1 MKMLLGSIILLQVF
15 LLPAVTSESQ
25 YFIEE
30 PADVTANIGDAV
42 TLQCRVGNREGV
54 LQWTKNGFG
63 LGTDPALPG
72 FSRYTLTEDFGLQIN
87 PVSKQDVGEFQCQV
101 GAGDYSPPIR
111 SRAAKITVQL
121 PPGEPKILGGENGMV
136 SVNEGET
143 GLLECESAGGKPA
156 AKINWSDESGKPL
169 RIDSVNSRTIKDDV
183 TGTFTTISSLRFPV
197 DQKMHNKTVVCSAAN
212 IASTAVQ
219 HTKVRVNVMYRPKV
233 ALGINTGAGMV
244 KEGSNVVLHC
254 QADANPVPYSYTW
267 TKNGVIVPGEME
279 PYLALDGIDNSY
291 HLAEIQCEAKNS
303 LGSAAARTILNLQYK
318 PIIIEQPRSVSGK
331 EGEEVTLTCKAKSN
345 PPARYIWF
353 KEDNPQP
360 IEFSDTLKRVV
371 SSFTAGR
378 YKCQAIVEG
387 FDNSESQSAL
397 ISVLEAPAIT
407 RPESVAGYLGED
419 AELTCTVLTPDQNIN
434 ITWYYRGKNIF
445 FYLSTTEL
453 IQFLPINA
461 AFYS

>member
-1 MKMLLGSIILLQVF
+1 MFLPYILLQVF
-15 LLPAVTSESQ
+15 LFHAVHSESQ

-30 PADVTANIGDAV
+30 PADVTANIGDEV

-63 LGTDPALPG
+63 LGTDPKLPG
-72 FSRYTLTEDFGLQIN
+72 FSRYTLTDDFALKIN
-87 PVSKQDVGEFQCQV
+87 PVTKQDVGEFQCQV

-111 SRAAKITVQL
+111 SRAAKISVQL
-121 PPGEPKILGGENGMV
+121 PPGVPKILGGENGLV

-156 AKINWSDESGKPL
+156 AKINWSDESGKAL
-169 RIDSVNSRTIKDDV
+169 KIDSVNSRTIKDDAS
-183 TGTFTTISSLRFPV
+183 GTFTTVSSLRFPV
-197 DQKMHNKTVVCSAAN
+197 DQTMHNKTVVCSASN

-219 HTKVRVNVMYRPKV
+219 QTKVRVNVMYRPKV
-233 ALGINTGAGMV
+233 SLGINTGAGMV

-254 QADANPVPYSYTW
+254 LANSNPPPYSYTW
-267 TKNGVIVPGEME
+267 TKNGVIVPGEMGA
-279 PYLALDGIDNSY
+279 YLALDQIDSSY
-291 HLAEIQCEAKNS
+291 HLAQIQCEARNS
-303 LGSAAARTILNLQYK
+303 LGSALARTILNLQYR
-318 PIIIEQPRSVSGK
+318 PIMVEQPRSVAAK

-360 IEFSDTLKRVV
+360 IEFADELKIVV

-387 FDNSESQSAL
+387 FDNSESRTAL
-397 ISVLEAPAIT
+397 VSILEAPAIS
-407 RPESVAGYLGED
+407 RPESVAGYVGED
-419 AELTCTVLTPDQNIN
+419 AELVCSVVSPDNSIN
-434 ITWYYRGKNIF
+434 ITWYYRG
-445 FYLSTTEL
+445 E
-453 IQFLPINA
+453 
-461 AFYS
+461 